1 MPEIRRDCDLIDIE
15 INRSGDGRTVTAY
28 AATFAT
34 PYGPLND
41 GMGGPGVH
49 GPYDEVINA
58 KAFNRAIS
66 RGGRDVQV
74 VYNHAMTAWGTPSER
89 YSMPLGTPV
98 EIRAEPKGLLTVTRY
113 AKTPLAD
120 EVLALIDEG
129 AIRAQSF
136 RGAILRSAKP
146 VQGANGRTVVERMD
160 LGLKEYG
167 PTLFP
172 ANSDAKVLAVRS
184 SLLAEQLGELTDEER
199 AHLLALLQAEPRLDG
214 TQAEP
219 DPDTSAP
226 VDPALP
232 PVDGPEVGS
241 SALEVIE
248 AENANRLRRLLK
260 GTT

>member
-28 AATFAT
+28 AATFDT
-34 PYGPLND
+34 PYEVRDAD
-41 GMGGPGVH
+41 GH
-49 GPYDEVINA
+49 YDEVIDP
-58 KAFNRAIS
+58 KAFNRAVS
-66 RGGRDVQV
+66 RGGKDVQV

-89 YSMPLGTPV
+89 YSMPLGTPL

-120 EVLALIDEG
+120 EVLELIGAG

-136 RGAILRSAKP
+136 RGAVLQSAKP
-146 VQGANGRTVVERMD
+146 VAGPNGRPVIRRTG

-172 ANSDAKVLAVRS
+172 ANNAAKVLAVRS
-184 SLLAEQLGELTDEER
+184 NLLAIPVAELTDEER
-199 AHLLALLQAEPRLDG
+199 AELLALLQAQPRLDG
-214 TQAEP
+214 AQAEP
-219 DPDTSAP
+219 EPHASAP

-232 PVDGPEVGS
+232 PVDGPKDGPSVELLL
-241 SALEVIE
+241 A
-248 AENANRLRRLLK
+248 ANANRRRR
-260 GTT
+260 

>member
-28 AATFAT
+28 AATFDT
-34 PYGPLND
+34 PYEVRDAD
-41 GMGGPGVH
+41 GH
-49 GPYDEVINA
+49 YDEIIDP
-58 KAFNRAIS
+58 KAFNRAVS

-89 YSMPLGTPV
+89 YSMPLGTPL

-120 EVLALIDEG
+120 EVLELIDTG

-136 RGAILRSAKP
+136 RGAVLQSAKP
-146 VQGANGRTVVERMD
+146 MPGPNGRPVIRRMA

-172 ANSDAKVLAVRS
+172 ANSNAKVLAVRS
-184 SLLAEQLGELTDEER
+184 SLLIDQLGELSPDER
-199 AHLLALLQAEPRLDG
+199 AELLALLQAEPHLAGG
-214 TQAEP
+214 TQVDPEPEEP
-219 DPDTSAP
+219 DPSPATPAP
-226 VDPALP
+226 EAPRSGPSVAVDADELAFLAAVNPTLP
-232 PVDGPEVGS
+232 RS
-241 SALEVIE
+241 
-248 AENANRLRRLLK
+248 
-260 GTT
+260 